1 MRFLMNI
8 LSALTGIYML
18 LIFIRIMLTWFSGA
32 NYGRPMEILTG
43 ITDPYLD
50 WFRRFPALRAGFLDL
65 SPIVAMAVLSLV
77 NQIFSTLAQYGAI
90 SLGIILAMVLSAL
103 WSAISFILGFFL
115 IILGLRLI
123 AYLTNQD
130 VYNSVFWKIV
140 DTISQPVLYRIKRI
154 LFRRRLVNYL
164 TGIITSMV
172 AVLVLMMVLGTIV
185 KLAIAF
191 LAALPL

>member
-1 MRFLMNI
+1 MNI